1 MRKGKK
7 VIGAALAG
15 CMTAS
20 MFLTACG
27 DGNENSGKTEIE
39 ILQYKPEAATYFDQV
54 EEEFNATHDDI
65 HLTIDSPNDASTIMR
80 TRFIREDYP
89 DIIGI
94 GGDINYSYYVD
105 AGILADVSDSDVMS
119 NIKQS
124 YKDILE
130 ALEIVPTDGTY
141 GIPYVANAA
150 GILYNRDMFEE
161 HGWEIPTTWDELIAL
176 CEEIQAEGILP
187 LEFGFLDRWT
197 CLAPWNALAVDLAPS
212 DVCKQVNRGET
223 TFTEEYREAAEKYIQ
238 LIEYG
243 PDDPVAYSYN
253 DACTA
258 FARGEAAMYPIGSYA
273 VPQILSVNPDMN
285 IDSFVMPGSN
295 DPEENTLN
303 SGIDLQ
309 FCVTA
314 ACPNKEAAYE
324 VLDFLLQDD
333 VVQQYITDQN
343 SIPCKEGDFE
353 LASQLDGMM
362 EYIESGNMT
371 DYQDHYYPSEMAVDG
386 QLQTFV
392 QSKDVDAFLERFDR
406 EWPRYNR
413 DIIRTTEEY
422 EAEHS
427 SSAARAPPCGAEMAP
442 LPGMLPQV

>member
-27 DGNENSGKTEIE
+27 EGNENSGKTEIE

-161 HGWEIPTTWDELIAL
+161 HGWEIPTTWNELMTL
-176 CEEIQAEGILP
+176 CNDIQSEGILP
-187 LEFGFLDRWT
+187 FYFGFKDAWT
-197 CLAPWNALAVDLAPS
+197 CLAPWNSMAVALAPS
-212 DVCKQVNRGET
+212 DLCKQVNRGEA
-223 TFTEEYREAAEKYIQ
+223 TFTDEYREVAEKY
-238 LIEYG
+238 LELLEYG
-243 PDDPVAYSYN
+243 PEDPFAYGYN

-258 FARGEAAMYPIGSYA
+258 FANGESAMYPIGSYA
-273 VPQILSVNPDMN
+273 VPQIQQVNPDMN
-285 IDSFVMPGSN
+285 IDSFVTPASDTKEG
-295 DPEENTLN
+295 NTLN
-303 SGIDLQ
+303 SGVDLM
-309 FCVTA
+309 FAVTE
-314 ACPNKEAAYE
+314 ACENKEAAYE
-324 VLDFLLQDD
+324 VLEFLYEDENIQA
-333 VVQQYITDQN
+333 YIDDQN
-343 SIPCKEGDFE
+343 AIPCKEGDFE
-353 LASQLDGMM
+353 LASQLDGMT

-371 DYQDHYYPSEMAVDG
+371 DYQDHYYPSEMAVDA
-386 QLQTFV
+386 QIQTFLIN
-392 QSKDVDAFLERFDR
+392 KDVDAFLKKFDSD
-406 EWPRYNR
+406 WTRYNR
-413 DIIRTTEEY
+413 DIIREVQEY
-422 EAEHS
+422 EEEN
-427 SSAARAPPCGAEMAP
+427 GND
-442 LPGMLPQV
+442 